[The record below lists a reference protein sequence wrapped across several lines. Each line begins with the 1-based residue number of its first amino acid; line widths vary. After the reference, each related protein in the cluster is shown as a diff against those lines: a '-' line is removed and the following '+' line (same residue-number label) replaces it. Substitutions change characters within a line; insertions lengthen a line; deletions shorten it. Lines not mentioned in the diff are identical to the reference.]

1 MEKQEA
7 VEIAARRI
15 VIIQGQRVMLD
26 SDLALIY
33 GVSTKRLNE
42 QMKRNMLRFPSDFVF
57 QLTDKDIANL
67 RSLPRRL

>member
-57 QLTDKDIANL
+57 QLLIHA
-67 RSLPRRL
+67 